1 MLHVFINEPR
11 QEHHLFSQEIRT
23 NFTIMSTLRVRRY
36 SVKRPF
42 EYWTPE
48 QYHPFLSS
56 IQNMSQITYVH
67 YSDHDLIRIHLNTGL
82 VPEILIR
89 YSLVHSDPACTTVGI
104 WITVIQ
110 VNRSKYIFQ
119 RNTGNGTAYELFD
132 RYSDVIW
139 IVDQLSAIQIMVWI
153 TRHLNSGQVKVHYS
167 DVSDIKMSGIKI
179 PIALCDRA

>member
-23 NFTIMSTLRVRRY
+23 NFTIMSTPRVRRF

-42 EYWTPE
+42 EYRTPE
-48 QYHPFLSS
+48 YYHPFLSS
-56 IQNMSQITYVH
+56 IQNMFQITY

-82 VPEILIR
+82 VPEILIC

-119 RNTGNGTAYELFD
+119 WNTGNGTAYELFV

-153 TRHLNSGQVKVHYS
+153 TEYYQES
-167 DVSDIKMSGIKI
+167 
-179 PIALCDRA
+179 